1 MFDDVDDM
9 GIFNMP
15 WGDDFGFPPPPGA
28 PPPGFQIPLPPP
40 RLAAPALPPAPGPAM
55 PPLAAAR
62 PGDGMFEDIFRG
74 HPGEQP
80 PLLGLEQD
88 IDWRNPA
95 GVPPLPEYRAAVDDN
110 QGRLAAL
117 QERMADRT
125 RLRRAGAVKNEAQP
139 EDDLL
144 HAAALRQHITQAKAS
159 RQLAQAQAARQ
170 LALGQARQARA
181 AREMVLPNVVLPE
194 APQPL
199 PRQILGDAVA
209 NAVEAREA
217 RDAERRRRL
226 EEQVGKVA
234 VNLRMARLREIAQ
247 KNERNNEDE
256 SKRRLREQM
265 DRIQA
270 LQDRAR
276 AIGQDGG
283 EDVRPRNERPERLR
297 QRLGNQNA
305 NNEAGGSNKDGNN
318 AAADDGP
325 PLLRGT
331 HYRIRRPEQ
340 PPAALPQ
347 PAAALRQ
354 QQILDHEE
362 RRIERSQLMARL
374 RREQENDE
382 AATAKRLARLR
393 QNGAAA
399 AAHSPRHRQGQV
411 VDLLS
416 SSPEAKKNARLFDMA
431 DEADDEEDEDE
442 DEEW

>member
-9 GIFNMP
+9 GIFNMH

-40 RLAAPALPPAPGPAM
+40 GLAAPALPPAPGPAM
-55 PPLAAAR
+55 PPLAAVR
-62 PGDGMFEDIFRG
+62 PGDGMFEDRFRR

-80 PLLGLEQD
+80 PRLGLEQD

-95 GVPPLPEYRAAVDDN
+95 GVPPLPEYRAAVDGN

-117 QERMADRT
+117 QERMTDRT
-125 RLRRAGAVKNEAQP
+125 RFRRAEAVKNEAQP
-139 EDDLL
+139 ENDL
-144 HAAALRQHITQAKAS
+144 HAAAVRQHIAQAK
-159 RQLAQAQAARQ
+159 AARQ
-170 LALGQARQARA
+170 LALGQQVRQAKA
-181 AREMVLPNVVLPE
+181 AREMVLPNIVLPE

-199 PRQILGDAVA
+199 PRQVLGTAVA
-209 NAVEAREA
+209 NAVAAREA

-226 EEQVGKVA
+226 EEQVGRVA
-234 VNLRMARLREIAQ
+234 VNLRMARMREIAQ

-283 EDVRPRNERPERLR
+283 EAVRPRNERLERLR
-297 QRLGNQNA
+297 QRLGNQNNA
-305 NNEAGGSNKDGNN
+305 NNEAGGSNEDGNN

-325 PLLRGT
+325 PLFRGM
-331 HYRIRRPEQ
+331 HYQIRRTEQ

-382 AATAKRLARLR
+382 AVTAKRLARLR

-416 SSPEAKKNARLFDMA
+416 KARLFDMA

>member
-40 RLAAPALPPAPGPAM
+40 GLAAPAM

-62 PGDGMFEDIFRG
+62 PGGGMFENRFRR

-80 PLLGLEQD
+80 PQLGLEQD

-95 GVPPLPEYRAAVDDN
+95 GVPPLPEYRAAVDGN

-117 QERMADRT
+117 QERMTDRT
-125 RLRRAGAVKNEAQP
+125 RLRRAEAVKNEAQP
-139 EDDLL
+139 ENDL
-144 HAAALRQHITQAKAS
+144 HAVAVRQHIEQAK
-159 RQLAQAQAARQ
+159 AARQ
-170 LALGQARQARA
+170 LALGQQARQARA
-181 AREMVLPNVVLPE
+181 AREMVLPNIVLPE

-199 PRQILGDAVA
+199 PRQVLSAAVA
-209 NAVEAREA
+209 NAVAAREA

-226 EEQVGKVA
+226 EEQVGKAA
-234 VNLRMARLREIAQ
+234 VNLRMERLREIAQ

-256 SKRRLREQM
+256 NKRRLREQM

-283 EDVRPRNERPERLR
+283 EDVRPRNERLERLR
-297 QRLGNQNA
+297 QRLVNQSNA
-305 NNEAGGSNKDGNN
+305 NNEASGSNEDGNN

-331 HYRIRRPEQ
+331 YYRIRRSEQ
-340 PPAALPQ
+340 APAALPQ

-399 AAHSPRHRQGQV
+399 AVQSPRHRQGQV
-411 VDLLS
+411 FELLS
-416 SSPEAKKNARLFDMA
+416 PSPEVKKKARLFDMA